1 MLQGKVTVLN
11 LVWFSFA
18 HSKQNRHLREY
29 GDALIYKK
37 IKIISIANGQNGS
50 PVSGIKIHCH
60 FVHLP
65 FIVFHIVTVRFNIVN
80 TVYFYGI
87 ECAFFIDFTKT
98 L

>member
-1 MLQGKVTVLN
+1 MPVVQK
-11 LVWFSFA
+11 
-18 HSKQNRHLREY
+18 
-29 GDALIYKK
+29 D
-37 IKIISIANGQNGS
+37 IISIANGQNGS
-50 PVSGIKIHCH
+50 PVSEIKIHCH

-65 FIVFHIVTVRFNIVN
+65 FIVFHIVTVRFDIVN